1 MQSRSPLRS
10 TLYAPRVLALSAL
23 LALTL
28 SACLPDGVRVPQNQ
42 LSGILERK
50 SGLIAYLSSDG
61 NIYTIDQG
69 GGHKTSVTTDAF
81 VDEKNFLFYGL
92 PTWSP
97 DSQSLAFASYTGLR
111 GENPSSMSLFTAHK
125 DGTQLQE
132 ALKSDMPLI
141 FYLWSPDS
149 KRLGLISSTAN
160 NSIAFDVV
168 SPSGERELVDAG
180 APFYWSW
187 APDGH
192 AILAHIGGASPAPDA
207 RLSLLQ
213 LDPTVSEQAFGLPPS
228 EFRAP
233 AFSPDG
239 RQVLVASPSDTDGKS
254 ALVLTDPAGG
264 NSKTLA
270 EYDSAENIAFVWS
283 PDGSRV
289 AYLLSSS
296 PVPGSTGHLVIVDPA
311 GKQKPVELDG
321 TDVYA
326 FFWSPDS
333 KSLAY
338 FSQAQPSGATPTPD
352 ASSSSSS
359 ADDPLI
365 MSLRVIDARSGKSH
379 SVAAFPPSERFLSV
393 IPYFD
398 QYHSSLTIW
407 SPDSKNLVV
416 SAYGNDGKPG
426 IWVVEAGG
434 HLDPRHIAEGWM
446 GFWSWK

>member
-1 MQSRSPLRS
+1 LFS
-10 TLYAPRVLALSAL
+10 TL
-23 LALTL
+23 LALAL
-28 SACLPDGVRVPQNQ
+28 SACLPEGVRVPQSP
-42 LSGILERK
+42 LSALLERK

-97 DSQSLAFASYTGLR
+97 DNQSLAFASYTGVR

-132 ALKSDMPLI
+132 ALKSDTPLI

-192 AILAHIGGASPAPDA
+192 AVLAHVGGASPAPDA

-213 LDPTVSEQAFGLPPS
+213 LDPTVSEQPFGVPPS

-233 AFSPDG
+233 AFSPNG
-239 RQVLVASPSDTDGKS
+239 QQVLVASPAATEGKS
-254 ALVLTDPAGG
+254 ALLLTDSAGG
-264 NSKTLA
+264 NPKTLT
-270 EYDSAENIAFVWS
+270 EYNSDQNIAFVWS

-289 AYLLSSS
+289 AYVLADS
-296 PVPGSTGHLVIVDPA
+296 PLPGATGHLVVVDPA

-338 FSQAQPSGATPTPD
+338 FSKVQPSGATPTSTPD

-359 ADDPLI
+359 GDEPLI
-365 MSLRVIDARSGKSH
+365 LSLRVMDARNGKSH
-379 SVAAFPPSERFLSV
+379 SVAAFPPSERFLAV
-393 IPYFD
+393 IPFFD
-398 QYHSSLTIW
+398 QYHASLTIW
-407 SPDSKNLVV
+407 SPDSRNLVV
-416 SAYGNDGKPG
+416 SAYGNDGNPG
-426 IWVVEAGG
+426 IWVVEASG

>member
-1 MQSRSPLRS
+1 MQRRHSPAWL
-10 TLYAPRVLALSAL
+10 LLSAL
-23 LALTL
+23 FALAL
-28 SACLPDGVRVPQNQ
+28 SACLPEGVRVPQSP
-42 LSGILERK
+42 LSALLERK

-69 GGHKTSVTTDAF
+69 GQHKTSVTSDAF
-81 VDEKNFLFYGL
+81 VDENNFMFYGL

-97 DSQSLAFASYTGLR
+97 DSQSLAFASYSGKR

-132 ALKSDMPLI
+132 ALKSDSPLI

-149 KRLGLISSTAN
+149 RRLGLISSTAN
-160 NSIAFDVV
+160 NSLAFEVV
-168 SPSGERELVDAG
+168 SPSGDRELVDAG

-192 AILAHIGGASPAPDA
+192 AILAHAGGASPAPDA

-213 LDPTVSEQAFGLPPS
+213 LDPTVSEQAFALPPS

-233 AFSPDG
+233 AFSPNG
-239 RQVLVASPSDTDGKS
+239 RQVLVASPAATEGKS
-254 ALVLTDPAGG
+254 ALFVTDAAGG
-264 NSKTLA
+264 NPQTLA
-270 EYDSAENIAFVWS
+270 EYDSNESIAFVWS

-289 AYLLSSS
+289 AYVLADSAL
-296 PVPGSTGHLVIVDPA
+296 PGATGHLVVVDPA
-311 GKQKPVELDG
+311 GKQKPVEVDG

-338 FSQAQPSGATPTPD
+338 FSRAQLAGPTPTPD
-352 ASSSSSS
+352 ASASSSSTN
-359 ADDPLI
+359 DPLI
-365 MSLRVIDARSGKSH
+365 LSLRVVDARSGKSH
-379 SVAAFPPSERFLSV
+379 SVAAFPPSERFLAV

-398 QYHSSLTIW
+398 QYNPSLTIW

-416 SAYGNDGKPG
+416 SAYGNDGNPG
-426 IWVVEAGG
+426 IWVVEASG